1 MQVYSSAILA
11 EVYSDDYVHSV
22 PKSAEDGEFWSQYTI
37 SVKYLAK
44 LDVSVEVV
52 ITDIVSFLPK
62 ILGRNQDF
70 PKGSV
75 WRGKSL
81 FKVHGEKGF
90 W

>member
-11 EVYSDDYVHSV
+11 EVYIDDYVHSV
-22 PKSAEDGEFWSQYTI
+22 PKSAEDVEFWSQYTI

-44 LDVSVEVV
+44 LDVSAEVV
-52 ITDIVSFLPK
+52 ITDIVSFLHK

-75 WRGKSL
+75 CVGGHFLKL
-81 FKVHGEKGF
+81 LGERV
-90 W
+90 

>member
-1 MQVYSSAILA
+1 M
-11 EVYSDDYVHSV
+11 HSV
-22 PKSAEDGEFWSQYTI
+22 PKSAEDDEFWSQYTV

-62 ILGRNQDF
+62 ILGRNWDF

-75 WRGKSL
+75 WGGKSL
-81 FKVHGEKGF
+81 FKVPGEKGF
-90 W
+90 WGGI